1 MSSGF
6 LHLRRGL
13 AIVLLVA
20 ALLTTACDSASNALS
35 PSAALDASGMQ
46 RGYSATDAQLSATD
60 AQGRQRYKLR
70 AASVRQ
76 EAGQEAVDLT
86 GVVVEFPDSR
96 GQKWLL
102 TAGSGRM
109 SSTARDA
116 PAIVDLAGDVRLV
129 SDASGPAS
137 PLSLET
143 STLTY
148 DTVTNRAT
156 TDQPVKLKSGARTI
170 EARGLIADLGT
181 RRLQLESAVHGRF
194 TP

>member
-20 ALLTTACDSASNALS
+20 ALLTTACDSASNTLS

-102 TAGSGRM
+102 TADSGRM

-181 RRLQLESAVHGRF
+181 RRLKLESAVHGRF